1 MADRSGMPQVVI
13 VSPYLRTANNGNW
26 RTAERWR
33 RYLAEACDAR
43 IVDAWPDAQAAGDQ
57 AMIAL
62 HARRSA
68 AAIAAWRAA
77 HPGRG
82 LAVALTGTDLYR
94 DIHTDAQARRSLDL
108 AQILITLQEQAPRA
122 LPLEVRGKARVIYQS
137 VPARPALAKTGRHLR
152 ALAVGHL
159 REEKSPDTVFAAA
172 RLLSS
177 RSPGRPKNDLAP
189 SGGGSDGFFEPGARP
204 TGRRD
209 VFIDHVG
216 AGLDPALAEA
226 ARATMLEAPHYRW
239 LGGLPHEA
247 TRRRI
252 QRAHL
257 LVHPSRMEGGA
268 HVIIEAVVSGTPVLA
283 SRIDG
288 NVGMLGDD
296 YAGYFPWGDAPAL
309 AALLVRCREDG
320 AFLAHLSEQCRRR
333 APLFEPATEAAALR
347 RLVEDLLMNKG

>member
-1 MADRSGMPQVVI
+1 MADRSSMPQVVI
-13 VSPYLRTANNGNW
+13 VSPYLRDANNGNW

-33 RYLAEACDAR
+33 RHLAGVCDTR
-43 IVDAWPDAQAAGDQ
+43 IVDAWPDHRAAADQ

-68 AAIAAWRAA
+68 AAIAAWSAA

-94 DIHTDAQARRSLDL
+94 DIHADAQARRSLDL
-108 AQILITLQEQAPRA
+108 AQVLVTLQEQAPRA
-122 LPLEVRGKARVIYQS
+122 LPAEVRGKARVIYQS
-137 VPARPALAKTGRHLR
+137 VPARPALAKTTRHLR

-159 REEKSPDTVFAAA
+159 REEKSPDTLFAAA
-172 RLLSS
+172 RLL
-177 RSPGRPKNDLAP
+177 A
-189 SGGGSDGFFEPGARP
+189 
-204 TGRRD
+204 GRRD
-209 VFIDHVG
+209 VFIDHAG

-247 TRRRI
+247 ARRRI

-288 NVGMLGDD
+288 NVGMLGED
-296 YAGYFPWGDAPAL
+296 YAGYFEWGDARSL
-309 AALLVRCREDG
+309 AALLLRCREDG
-320 AFLAHLSEQCRRR
+320 AFLDRLRRQCQAR

-347 RLVEDLLMNKG
+347 RLVDDLLKGN

>member
-1 MADRSGMPQVVI
+1 MADRSSMPQVVI
-13 VSPYLRTANNGNW
+13 VSPYLRDANNGNW

-33 RYLAEACDAR
+33 RHLAGVCDAR
-43 IVDAWPDAQAAGDQ
+43 IVDAWPDHRAAADQ

-68 AAIAAWRAA
+68 AAIAAWSAA

-94 DIHTDAQARRSLDL
+94 DIHTDAQARRSLDR
-108 AQILITLQEQAPRA
+108 AQVLVTLQEQAPRA
-122 LPLEVRGKARVIYQS
+122 LPAEVRVKARVIYQS
-137 VPARPALAKTGRHLR
+137 VPARPALAKTTRHLR

-159 REEKSPDTVFAAA
+159 REEKSPDTLFAAA
-172 RLLSS
+172 RLL
-177 RSPGRPKNDLAP
+177 A
-189 SGGGSDGFFEPGARP
+189 
-204 TGRRD
+204 GRRD
-209 VFIDHVG
+209 VFIDHAG

-288 NVGMLGDD
+288 NVGMLGED
-296 YAGYFPWGDAPAL
+296 YTGYFEWGDARSL
-309 AALLVRCREDG
+309 AALLLRCRDDA
-320 AFLAHLSEQCRRR
+320 AFLERLRRQCQAR
-333 APLFEPATEAAALR
+333 APLFEP
-347 RLVEDLLMNKG
+347 D

>member
-1 MADRSGMPQVVI
+1 MADRSSMPQVVI
-13 VSPYLRTANNGNW
+13 VSPYLRDANNGNW

-33 RYLAEACDAR
+33 RHLAGVCDAR
-43 IVDAWPDAQAAGDQ
+43 IVDAWPDHRAAADQ

-68 AAIAAWRAA
+68 AAIAAWSAA

-94 DIHTDAQARRSLDL
+94 DIHTDAQARRSLDR
-108 AQILITLQEQAPRA
+108 AQVLVTLQEQAPRA
-122 LPLEVRGKARVIYQS
+122 LPAEVRGKARVIYQS
-137 VPARPALAKTGRHLR
+137 VPARPALAKTTRHLR

-159 REEKSPDTVFAAA
+159 REEKSPDTLFAAA
-172 RLLSS
+172 RLL
-177 RSPGRPKNDLAP
+177 A
-189 SGGGSDGFFEPGARP
+189 
-204 TGRRD
+204 GRRD
-209 VFIDHVG
+209 VFIDHAG

-288 NVGMLGDD
+288 NVGMLGED
-296 YAGYFPWGDAPAL
+296 YTGYFEWGDARSL
-309 AALLVRCREDG
+309 AALLLRCRDDA
-320 AFLAHLSEQCRRR
+320 AFLERLRRQCQAR

-347 RLVEDLLMNKG
+347 RLVRDLLKGN

>member
-1 MADRSGMPQVVI
+1 MADRSSMPQVVI
-13 VSPYLRTANNGNW
+13 VSPYLRDANNGNW

-33 RYLAEACDAR
+33 RHLAGVCDAR
-43 IVDAWPDAQAAGDQ
+43 IVDAWPDHRAAADQ

-68 AAIAAWRAA
+68 AAIAAWSAA

-94 DIHTDAQARRSLDL
+94 DIHTDAQARRSLDR
-108 AQILITLQEQAPRA
+108 AQVLVTLQEQAPRA
-122 LPLEVRGKARVIYQS
+122 LPAEVRVKARVIYQS
-137 VPARPALAKTGRHLR
+137 VPARPALAKTTRHLR

-159 REEKSPDTVFAAA
+159 REEKSPDTLFAAA
-172 RLLSS
+172 RLL
-177 RSPGRPKNDLAP
+177 A
-189 SGGGSDGFFEPGARP
+189 
-204 TGRRD
+204 GRRD
-209 VFIDHVG
+209 VFIDHAG

-288 NVGMLGDD
+288 NVGMLGED
-296 YAGYFPWGDAPAL
+296 YAGYFEWGDARSL
-309 AALLVRCREDG
+309 AALLLRCRDDA
-320 AFLAHLSEQCRRR
+320 AFLEGLRRQCQAR

-347 RLVEDLLMNKG
+347 RLVRDLLKGN

>member
-1 MADRSGMPQVVI
+1 MADRSSMPQVVI
-13 VSPYLRTANNGNW
+13 VSPYLRDANNGNW

-33 RYLAEACDAR
+33 RHLAGVCDAR
-43 IVDAWPDAQAAGDQ
+43 IVDAWPDHRAAADQ

-68 AAIAAWRAA
+68 AAIAAWSAA

-94 DIHTDAQARRSLDL
+94 DIHTDAQARRSLDR
-108 AQILITLQEQAPRA
+108 AQVLVTLQEQAPRA
-122 LPLEVRGKARVIYQS
+122 LPAEVRVKARVIYQS
-137 VPARPALAKTGRHLR
+137 VPARPALAKTTRHLR

-159 REEKSPDTVFAAA
+159 REEKSPDTLFAAA
-172 RLLSS
+172 RLL
-177 RSPGRPKNDLAP
+177 A
-189 SGGGSDGFFEPGARP
+189 
-204 TGRRD
+204 GRRD
-209 VFIDHVG
+209 VFIDHAG

-288 NVGMLGDD
+288 NVGMLGED
-296 YAGYFPWGDAPAL
+296 YAGYFEWGDARSL
-309 AALLVRCREDG
+309 AALLLRCRDDA
-320 AFLAHLSEQCRRR
+320 AFLEGLRRQCQAR
-333 APLFEPATEAAALR
+333 ASLFEPATEAAALR
-347 RLVEDLLMNKG
+347 RLVRDLLKGN

>member
-1 MADRSGMPQVVI
+1 MADRSSMPQVVI
-13 VSPYLRTANNGNW
+13 VSPYLRAANNGNW

-33 RYLAEACDAR
+33 RYLAGVCDAR

-68 AAIAAWRAA
+68 AAISAWHAA

-82 LAVALTGTDLYR
+82 LAVVLTGTDLYR

-108 AQILITLQEQAPRA
+108 AQALVTLQEQAPRA
-122 LPLEVRGKARVIYQS
+122 LPAEVRGKARVIYQS
-137 VPARPALAKTGRHLR
+137 VSARPALAKTTRHLR

-159 REEKSPDTVFAAA
+159 REEKSPDTLFAAA
-172 RLLSS
+172 CLLSR

-189 SGGGSDGFFEPGARP
+189 SGAGSDVFSEPGAQL
-204 TGRRD
+204 TGRQDIR
-209 VFIDHVG
+209 IDHIG
-216 AGLDPALAEA
+216 AVLDPALAKA
-226 ARATMLEAPHYRW
+226 ARATMRAVPHYRW

-288 NVGMLGDD
+288 NVGMLGED
-296 YAGYFPWGDAPAL
+296 YAGYFEWGDAQSL
-309 AALLVRCREDG
+309 AALLLRCRADA
-320 AFLAHLSEQCRRR
+320 AFLDRLRRQCQAR
-333 APLFEPATEAAALR
+333 APLFEPATEAAALG
-347 RLVEDLLMNKG
+347 RLVEDLLEKAP

>member
-1 MADRSGMPQVVI
+1 MADRSSMPQVVI
-13 VSPYLRTANNGNW
+13 VSPYLRDANNGNW

-33 RYLAEACDAR
+33 RHLAGVCDAR
-43 IVDAWPDAQAAGDQ
+43 IVDAWPDHRAAADQ

-68 AAIAAWRAA
+68 AAIAAWSAA

-94 DIHTDAQARRSLDL
+94 DIHTDAQARRSLDR
-108 AQILITLQEQAPRA
+108 AQVLVTLQEQAPRA
-122 LPLEVRGKARVIYQS
+122 LPAEVRVKARVIYQS
-137 VPARPALAKTGRHLR
+137 VPARPALAKTTRHLR

-159 REEKSPDTVFAAA
+159 REEKSPDTLFAAA
-172 RLLSS
+172 RLL
-177 RSPGRPKNDLAP
+177 A
-189 SGGGSDGFFEPGARP
+189 
-204 TGRRD
+204 GRRD
-209 VFIDHVG
+209 VFIDHAG

-226 ARATMLEAPHYRW
+226 ARATMLEVPHYRW

-288 NVGMLGDD
+288 NVGMLGED
-296 YAGYFPWGDAPAL
+296 YTGYFEWGDARSL
-309 AALLVRCREDG
+309 AALLLRCRDDA
-320 AFLAHLSEQCRRR
+320 AFLERLRRQCQAR

-347 RLVEDLLMNKG
+347 RLVRDLLKGN

>member
-1 MADRSGMPQVVI
+1 MADRSSMPQVVI
-13 VSPYLRTANNGNW
+13 VSPYLRDANNGNW

-33 RYLAEACDAR
+33 RHLAGVCDAR
-43 IVDAWPDAQAAGDQ
+43 IVDAWPDHRAAADQ

-68 AAIAAWRAA
+68 AAIAAWSAA

-94 DIHTDAQARRSLDL
+94 DIHTDAQARRSLDR
-108 AQILITLQEQAPRA
+108 AQVLVTLQEQAPRA
-122 LPLEVRGKARVIYQS
+122 LPAEVRGKARVIYQS
-137 VPARPALAKTGRHLR
+137 VPARPALAKTTRHLR

-159 REEKSPDTVFAAA
+159 REEKSPDTLFAAA
-172 RLLSS
+172 RLL
-177 RSPGRPKNDLAP
+177 A
-189 SGGGSDGFFEPGARP
+189 
-204 TGRRD
+204 GRRD
-209 VFIDHVG
+209 VFIDHAG

-226 ARATMLEAPHYRW
+226 ARATMLEVPHYRW

-288 NVGMLGDD
+288 NVGMLGED
-296 YAGYFPWGDAPAL
+296 YTGYFEWGDARSL
-309 AALLVRCREDG
+309 AALLLRCRDDA
-320 AFLAHLSEQCRRR
+320 AFLERLRRQCQAR

-347 RLVEDLLMNKG
+347 RLVRDLLKGN